1 MEIRERE
8 ELEIS
13 LGKIALGFF
22 SAYHLLLYEV
32 KYKIKCICLCQLWAD
47 MWYMQL

>member
-13 LGKIALGFF
+13 LGKIALGFLKKMKMELPCNQQPHF
-22 SAYHLLLYEV
+22 WV
-32 KYKIKCICLCQLWAD
+32 FVQKN
-47 MWYMQL
+47 